1 MSRRVDTVAKHL
13 IESVVF
19 ISKAHVLNHYPLL
32 LPLGLLSPL
41 PIPVPPYPHPLPS
54 TLCVRA
60 VLNHLLL
67 LPGKW
72 IVKLKKKYLTIFSD
86 KGQALPG
93 EECSPSLTGHH
104 NAGTYPAFRGLQPQF
119 AIWPQLHRETSSE
132 NCHLSPS
139 TPRTMRKKLNCC
151 FKPQSTGKFVIQH
164 KTTRIL
170 QLVV

>member
-60 VLNHLLL
+60 VPNHLLL

-72 IVKLKKKYLTIFSD
+72 IVKLKKNT
-86 KGQALPG
+86 LPF
-93 EECSPSLTGHH
+93 SLTKDRPYQGRDAHPVSPAIIMPGPTQPSEDSSPNLPSDH
-104 NAGTYPAFRGLQPQF
+104 NCIERPQVRT
-119 AIWPQLHRETSSE
+119 A
-132 NCHLSPS
+132 HLSPS

-151 FKPQSTGKFVIQH
+151 LKPQSTGKFVI
-164 KTTRIL
+164 
-170 QLVV
+170 